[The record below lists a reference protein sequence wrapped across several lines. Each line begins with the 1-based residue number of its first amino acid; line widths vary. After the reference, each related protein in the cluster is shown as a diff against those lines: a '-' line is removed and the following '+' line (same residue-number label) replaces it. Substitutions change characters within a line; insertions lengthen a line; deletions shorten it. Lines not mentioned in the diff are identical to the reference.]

1 MIAATATVA
10 IPTRNRRGRLIPL
23 LERLIPQA
31 ADVGADILVVDNGSS
46 DGRAFWTGWGEGFID
61 ARYQRL
67 RKVAGRL
74 RWHYGRA
81 LLHRLPFPDASP
93 AGRTR
98 SGSIEASTKSTARG
112 ACRRR
117 AGWRSTCATV
127 SRTSA
132 WSRGYRAR
140 GRCPRAATSR
150 CASTSDDAE
159 PAGLR
164 APGYIRRD
172 LDAPTG
178 CRGALASLRRRHAV
192 LPAHLRGDAGL
203 GMTLRDR
210 CAERATGAARALLIA
225 LVACVVALTCVE
237 IALRSAIHFG
247 LTFFRRPGLYV
258 AEADDDYWKLWHAW
272 MPTRDAP
279 PVGSLDP
286 VLGWSTPR
294 SADNPLGLSG
304 AECMPP
310 LHRVP
315 ILFYGDSFVAGTA
328 TPCPSTI
335 PRQLERLLPDHPVYN
350 FGVGGYG
357 VDQAYL
363 RLAHTLPE
371 QPAAAVLFGIFTG
384 DLDRVLLT
392 VRTAPKPYFTID
404 GEALALHE
412 PSTGGKLDTWYAE
425 HPPQIISYALG
436 FLLQRTR
443 LLLAGGAWLDV
454 GVHPAAAKRITG
466 RLLDAATR
474 ATAERHVPLVLVVF
488 YGPRELHPVGWREQ
502 FLADECRRLDRACVD
517 TKATFLDAARA
528 RNEDATV
535 FYLPDG
541 HLNAEGNAVV
551 AAELARVLRT
561 RVLHLD

>member
-1 MIAATATVA
+1 V
-10 IPTRNRRGRLIPL
+10 
-23 LERLIPQA
+23 
-31 ADVGADILVVDNGSS
+31 
-46 DGRAFWTGWGEGFID
+46 
-61 ARYQRL
+61 
-67 RKVAGRL
+67 
-74 RWHYGRA
+74 
-81 LLHRLPFPDASP
+81 
-93 AGRTR
+93 
-98 SGSIEASTKSTARG
+98 IEAT
-112 ACRRR
+112 
-117 AGWRSTCATV
+117 
-127 SRTSA
+127 
-132 WSRGYRAR
+132 
-140 GRCPRAATSR
+140 
-150 CASTSDDAE
+150 
-159 PAGLR
+159 
-164 APGYIRRD
+164 
-172 LDAPTG
+172 
-178 CRGALASLRRRHAV
+178 
-192 LPAHLRGDAGL
+192 
-203 GMTLRDR
+203 
-210 CAERATGAARALLIA
+210 TGAVRALLIA
-225 LVACVVALTCVE
+225 LVACVVALAFVE
-237 IALRSAIHFG
+237 IALRGAIHFG

-315 ILFYGDSFVAGTA
+315 ILFYGDSFVAGSA

-335 PRQLERLLPDHPVYN
+335 PRQLERLLPSYPVYN

-371 QPAAAVLFGIFTG
+371 QQAAAVLFGIFTG

-412 PSTGGKLDTWYAE
+412 PSTRGKLDTWYAE

-443 LLLAGGAWLDV
+443 LLLAGGAWFDV
-454 GVHPAAAKRITG
+454 RVHPVAAEHITG
-466 RLLDAATR
+466 RLLDAVTR
-474 ATAERHVPLVLVVF
+474 ATAERHVPLVVVIF
-488 YGPRELHPVGWREQ
+488 YGPRELHAVGWREQ
-502 FLADECRRLDRACVD
+502 FLADECRRLDLACVD
-517 TKATFLDAARA
+517 TKATLLGAARA
-528 RNEDATV
+528 RYMDATV

-541 HLNAEGNAVV
+541 HLNAEGNAIV
-551 AAELARVLRT
+551 AAEIARVLRA

>member
-1 MIAATATVA
+1 
-10 IPTRNRRGRLIPL
+10 
-23 LERLIPQA
+23 
-31 ADVGADILVVDNGSS
+31 
-46 DGRAFWTGWGEGFID
+46 
-61 ARYQRL
+61 
-67 RKVAGRL
+67 
-74 RWHYGRA
+74 
-81 LLHRLPFPDASP
+81 
-93 AGRTR
+93 
-98 SGSIEASTKSTARG
+98 
-112 ACRRR
+112 
-117 AGWRSTCATV
+117 
-127 SRTSA
+127 
-132 WSRGYRAR
+132 
-140 GRCPRAATSR
+140 
-150 CASTSDDAE
+150 
-159 PAGLR
+159 
-164 APGYIRRD
+164 
-172 LDAPTG
+172 
-178 CRGALASLRRRHAV
+178 
-192 LPAHLRGDAGL
+192 
-203 GMTLRDR
+203 MTLRDR

-363 RLAHTLPE
+363 RLAQTLPE

-502 FLADECRRLDRACVD
+502 FLADECRRLDLACVD